1 MQLVFKTIMI
11 NTISLISI
19 VALLMVDYCV
29 LCQLVS
35 PLTLWLVN
43 CSVQHFPLPLKY
55 PLKLRLIFVYNG
67 SGGGDGQK
75 VDDQTIK
82 T

>member
-43 CSVQHFPLPLKY
+43 CCVQHFPLPLKY
-55 PLKLRLIFVYNG
+55 PLKLRLIVVYNG
-67 SGGGDGQK
+67 SGGGDGQIA
-75 VDDQTIK
+75 DDQTIK

>member
-1 MQLVFKTIMI
+1 MQLVFSTIMI

-55 PLKLRLIFVYNG
+55 PLKLRLMVVY
-67 SGGGDGQK
+67 QWRRRRR
-75 VDDQTIK
+75 
-82 T
+82 